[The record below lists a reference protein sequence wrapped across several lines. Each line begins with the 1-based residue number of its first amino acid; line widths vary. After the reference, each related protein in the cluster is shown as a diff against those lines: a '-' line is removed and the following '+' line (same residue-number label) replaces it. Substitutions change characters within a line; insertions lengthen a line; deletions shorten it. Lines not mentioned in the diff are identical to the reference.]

1 MFGSQEKI
9 KEKLPQLYCSWPL
22 DWLLLLT
29 LKSYIPTHQ
38 LCFSSDT
45 SIFSLPSQ
53 CVLDLTLTVTRQDK
67 SITGGNCHKYHFV
80 MTNML
85 FFCCDKSK
93 LAVTKY
99 FCHDKSFVMKN
110 ICCDKHVC
118 CNKTFVMTSIPFLCD
133 KRCVFCHKTH
143 VCHDKSKLVA
153 TKLSLQQNYVCHD
166 KKMYVMTKAL
176 S

>member
-1 MFGSQEKI
+1 MGFFWTFSVFGSQEKI
-9 KEKLPQLYCSWPL
+9 KGKLLQLYCSWPL

-80 MTNML
+80 VTNTC

-110 ICCDKHVC
+110 ICCDKHM
-118 CNKTFVMTSIPFLCD
+118 FVVTKL
-133 KRCVFCHKTH
+133 
-143 VCHDKSKLVA
+143 CHDKHTFFLWQKMCF
-153 TKLSLQQNYVCHD
+153 LSQDTC
-166 KKMYVMTKAL
+166 L
-176 S
+176 SRQK